1 MILNHTDHA
10 KILKGPLQIQ
20 FDITNKCNFR
30 CLHCYNKSGENFVCN
45 NELTDNE
52 IIRFIK
58 DVKELKPFNICFCG
72 GEPLLK
78 LNLLLKASK
87 ILKNTVP
94 NISIVTNGYLLTD
107 EILLKLVDSGINRI
121 QISLDGNSKEVH
133 ELLRQKEGAFS
144 KAISAIEICLKHKT
158 KLKEIMICFSPTS
171 FNIKDFSSVVERVF
185 SMGVDGV
192 RVQPLM
198 ISGRGKDN
206 ESLIN
211 PKPYQYQYLLNE
223 IQLLRDIYGITKI
236 EWGDPVDHII
246 RFRTYLS
253 DVCTNITIQANGE
266 IIATP
271 YIPISF
277 GNIKRHS
284 IVDYWKSGLASIW
297 KNEILQEYAKHI
309 NVLSDIG
316 KKIDGFPTLWEDE
329 NLNLDILEER

>member
-1 MILNHTDHA
+1 M
-10 KILKGPLQIQ
+10 
-20 FDITNKCNFR
+20 
-30 CLHCYNKSGENFVCN
+30 
-45 NELTDNE
+45 
-52 IIRFIK
+52 
-58 DVKELKPFNICFCG
+58 
-72 GEPLLK
+72 LL
-78 LNLLLKASK
+78 ST

-94 NISIVTNGYLLTD
+94 NISVVTNGYVFTE

-121 QISLDGNSKEVH
+121 QISLDGNSKEIH

-144 KAISAIEICLKHKT
+144 KAINAIEICLKHKT
-158 KLKEIMICFSPTS
+158 KLKEMMVCFSPTS
-171 FNIKDFSSVVERVF
+171 FNIKDLSSVVKRLF
-185 SMGVDGV
+185 TMGVEGL

-211 PKPYQYQYLLNE
+211 PRPYQYQYLLNE
-223 IQLLRDIYGITKI
+223 IQRLRNIYGVARI
-236 EWGDPVDHII
+236 EWGDPVDHVI

-253 DVCTNITIQANGE
+253 TLCTNITIQANGD

-277 GNIKRHS
+277 GNIKKHS
-284 IVDYWKSGLASIW
+284 IIDYWKSGVASIW
-297 KNEILQEYAKHI
+297 KNETLQEYAKHI

-316 KKIDGFPTLWEDE
+316 KEIDGFPALWEDE